1 MVFAVFHHS
10 HKRKWYTE
18 PVIHLNTS
26 LDYYYFLK
34 FFFFWHHFP
43 DIISEF
49 SHKLVPSVFKTFK
62 IMILPLK
69 KIGEECC

>member
-1 MVFAVFHHS
+1 MIHS
-10 HKRKWYTE
+10 
-18 PVIHLNTS
+18 NTS

-34 FFFFWHHFP
+34 FFFNLLVFWQHFP

-49 SHKLVPSVFKTFK
+49 SHKLVPSVLEIFK

-69 KIGEECC
+69 KIDI